1 MALYRRNERLRFTTG
16 LAADQ
21 QREVS
26 RNEQTP
32 LKVVE
37 SGSGHPVVVVHGS
50 ASDYRTW
57 EQQFAAFSEDFHVVA
72 YSRRY
77 HWPNEKAP
85 DGAEY
90 SMAEQVDDL
99 SQLLRSLDAP
109 GAHLVGH
116 SYGAYLALMIAIRDP
131 SMVDA
136 LVLAEPPVIPLFT
149 SFPPKLG
156 EILRLLLAR
165 PGTALPIIRFAATG
179 LGPATSAAKKN
190 DMEGAM
196 MRFGRAVL
204 GRKTFASLSAQRLD
218 QVRVN
223 FSKAELLSDTSMIPL
238 DERDVASIEART
250 LLVTGENSPAFL
262 HRLTDRLEDLMPNT
276 ERVEIPNASHIM
288 HEDNPG
294 AYNQA
299 VLSFLR
305 GHPG

>member
-1 MALYRRNERLRFTTG
+1 LALHRRNERLRFATG
-16 LAADQ
+16 LAEEQ
-21 QREVS
+21 QREVPG
-26 RNEQTP
+26 NEQTP

-37 SGSGHPVVVVHGS
+37 RGSGQPVVLIHGS

-57 EQQFAAFSEDFHVVA
+57 EQQIAALSADFRVVA

-85 DGAEY
+85 EDAEY
-90 SMAEQVDDL
+90 SMAEQLDDL
-99 SQLLRSLDAP
+99 TQLLRSLDAP
-109 GAHLVGH
+109 SVHLVGH

-131 SMVDA
+131 AMVDA

-149 SFPPKLG
+149 SFPPKPA
-156 EILRLLLAR
+156 EILRLLVAR

-179 LGPATSAAKKN
+179 LGPATSAARKN
-190 DMEGAM
+190 DMEAAM
-196 MRFGRAVL
+196 ARFGRAVL
-204 GRKTFASLSAQRLD
+204 GEKTFASLSAQRLD

-223 FSKAELLSDTSMIPL
+223 FSKAELLSHTAMIPL
-238 DERDVASIEART
+238 DERDVANVEART
-250 LLVTGENSPAFL
+250 LLVTGARSPAFF
-262 HRLTDRLEDLMPNT
+262 HRLTDRLEELMPNT

-288 HEDNPG
+288 HEDNAD